1 MYRVL
6 NGSVFICFLDASKAF
21 DRVNHSLLFDK
32 LLRRGVPGY
41 VVRLLVF
48 WYTNQKMCVRWG
60 NVYSDYFGVSNG
72 VRQGGI
78 FCHLFFSI
86 YIWMI

>member
-1 MYRVL
+1 MVYML
-6 NGSVFICFLDASKAF
+6 NIQTFIEAF
-21 DRVNHSLLFDK
+21 K
-32 LLRRGVPGY
+32 LL
-41 VVRLLVF
+41 LNMC

-60 NVYSDYFGVSNG
+60 NVYSDYFGFSNG

-78 FCHLFFSI
+78 LSPLLSI